1 MVSNFRVLRRDVVDR
16 ICSSRT
22 AHPYL
27 TGQALLYSGNRANVS
42 VRHEPRAVG
51 ASTYSFPRILALVL
65 TILFSYS
72 SWPLRTLA
80 LIGFGVAALSFVL
93 GGVYLV
99 LGLLTETRVEG
110 WTTLV
115 VLLAVFNGFTIGLLS
130 MLGEYVVRTL
140 NAVSAQDTYHVRRRV
155 SRMTDHF
162 LVIGA
167 QRCGTTYLRTLLDE
181 HPSIVMATPARPEP
195 KVFLDDDVVRR
206 GLEWYDATWFAGAR
220 RRGAARREVHQ
231 LPRGAGVDRPGAR
244 RARQPPDPRAAARP
258 GGPRGLQLAAEHRA
272 RAGDPGPGHRTDRQP
287 ATDPSAWD
295 PAVTSVSPY
304 AYLERGRY
312 AEHLR
317 PWHEAFGDRV
327 RVQFLEDQLVRP
339 EEIAETYRWLGVDA
353 DVRPPSLGEQVNGS
367 TETAPP
373 LGSELRARLRDWF
386 AESDQ
391 DLAGLLGRP
400 VPWPTA
406 T

>member
-1 MVSNFRVLRRDVVDR
+1 MTDYF
-16 ICSSRT
+16 
-22 AHPYL
+22 
-27 TGQALLYSGNRANVS
+27 
-42 VRHEPRAVG
+42 
-51 ASTYSFPRILALVL
+51 
-65 TILFSYS
+65 
-72 SWPLRTLA
+72 
-80 LIGFGVAALSFVL
+80 
-93 GGVYLV
+93 
-99 LGLLTETRVEG
+99 
-110 WTTLV
+110 LV
-115 VLLAVFNGFTIGLLS
+115 V
-130 MLGEYVVRTL
+130 
-140 NAVSAQDTYHVRRRV
+140 
-155 SRMTDHF
+155 
-162 LVIGA
+162 GA

-181 HPSIVMATPARPEP
+181 HPSIVMATPAQPEP

-206 GLEWYDATWFAGAR
+206 GLEWYDATWFAGAPAGAL
-220 RRGAARREVHQ
+220 RGEKSTSYLEVPASIDRVRAVLGTPRILVQ
-231 LPRGAGVDRPGAR
+231 LR
-244 RARQPPDPRAAARP
+244 DPV
-258 GGPRGLQLAAEHRA
+258 A
-272 RAGDPGPGHRTDRQP
+272 RAVSNWQLSTAHGLESRDLTTALTANLRGPE
-287 ATDPSAWD
+287 AWD

-339 EEIAETYRWLGVDA
+339 GEIAETYRWLEVDA